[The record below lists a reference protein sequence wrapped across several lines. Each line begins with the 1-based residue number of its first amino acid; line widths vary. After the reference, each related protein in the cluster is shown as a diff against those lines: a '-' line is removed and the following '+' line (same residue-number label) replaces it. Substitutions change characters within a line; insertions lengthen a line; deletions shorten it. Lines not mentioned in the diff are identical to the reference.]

1 MTIYAEDFSNWAIN
15 LKTKDIPTD
24 VQQVL
29 GFLVKDISGV
39 IIAARNEDYI
49 QSLVKTYSNT
59 GNTIALG
66 HKNIFDVFSSS
77 IICGTAA
84 HGEDFDDTFEGNPM
98 HVGATMVSVFLSAGQ
113 FFKLNGEQ
121 ILRGIAIG
129 AELICRMAL
138 VSPTAMHKQGF
149 HPTAICSVFGAAA
162 GLGVVLG
169 LNSKQLSSALGVAGS
184 MASGIIEY
192 LAEGTWTKRMHPGW
206 AASSGIHAALL
217 GRSDFLGPR
226 TVFEGTHG
234 FFKAFTI
241 KEIEKDFSHLT
252 KDLGTRWECKNLAF
266 KPYACG
272 TMAQPFVDCAMQL
285 RDKVNDLSKIKSIKA
300 KVGEGTVHR
309 LWEPR
314 KEKNNPS
321 TPYSAKFSVPYCVAV
336 TLSKGGAGLEEFNET
351 NIADESILKIANLI
365 EYEIDPNDEYP
376 KNYTGTLIL
385 ETTDGN
391 IIEAKQPCFRGG
403 KKQPLT
409 KKDFDTKFEKNL
421 KYAKLN
427 DQQVKN
433 VEEFTNSIFDNPDF
447 SKINLF

>member
-15 LKTKDIPTD
+15 LKTKDIPSD
-24 VQQVL
+24 VQEVL
-29 GFLVKDISGV
+29 SFLVKDISGV
-39 IIAARNEDYI
+39 IVAARNEDYI

-59 GNTIALG
+59 GNIIALG

-162 GLGVVLG
+162 GLGAVLG

-252 KDLGTRWECKNLAF
+252 KDLGARWECKNLAF

-285 RDKVNDLSKIKSIKA
+285 REKINDLSKIKSIKA

-351 NIADESILKIANLI
+351 NIADQNILKIANLI
-365 EYEIDPNDEYP
+365 EYEIDPKDEYP
-376 KNYTGTLIL
+376 KNYTGRLTL
-385 ETTDGN
+385 ETMDGT

-427 DQQVKN
+427 DQQAKSI
-433 VEEFTNSIFDNPDF
+433 EEFTNSIFDNPDF

>member
-314 KEKNNPS
+314 KEKNKPS

-421 KYAKLN
+421 KYAKLS
-427 DQQVKN
+427 DQQVTN

>member
-1 MTIYAEDFSNWAIN
+1 
-15 LKTKDIPTD
+15 
-24 VQQVL
+24 
-29 GFLVKDISGV
+29 
-39 IIAARNEDYI
+39 
-49 QSLVKTYSNT
+49 
-59 GNTIALG
+59 
-66 HKNIFDVFSSS
+66 
-77 IICGTAA
+77 
-84 HGEDFDDTFEGNPM
+84 
-98 HVGATMVSVFLSAGQ
+98 
-113 FFKLNGEQ
+113 
-121 ILRGIAIG
+121 
-129 AELICRMAL
+129 
-138 VSPTAMHKQGF
+138 
-149 HPTAICSVFGAAA
+149 
-162 GLGVVLG
+162 
-169 LNSKQLSSALGVAGS
+169 
-184 MASGIIEY
+184 
-192 LAEGTWTKRMHPGW
+192 MHPGW

-241 KEIEKDFSHLT
+241 KEIQKDFSHLT
-252 KDLGTRWECKNLAF
+252 KDLGARWECKNLAF

-285 RDKVNDLSKIKSIKA
+285 REKINDLSKIKSIKA

-314 KEKNNPS
+314 KEKNNQS

-351 NIADESILKIANLI
+351 NIADQNILKIANLI

-376 KNYTGTLIL
+376 KNYTGRLTL
-385 ETTDGN
+385 ETMDGT

-427 DQQVKN
+427 DQQAKSI
-433 VEEFTNSIFDNPDF
+433 EEFTNSIFDNPDF
-447 SKINLF
+447 SKINSF

>member
-24 VQQVL
+24 VQEVL

-192 LAEGTWTKRMHPGW
+192 LAEGTWTKRIHPGW

-351 NIADESILKIANLI
+351 NIADQSILKIANLI

-376 KNYTGTLIL
+376 KNYTGRLTL
-385 ETTDGN
+385 ETVDGQ

-433 VEEFTNSIFDNPDF
+433 VEEFTHSIFDNPDF

>member
-252 KDLGTRWECKNLAF
+252 EDLGTRWECKNLAF

-314 KEKNNPS
+314 KEKNKPS

-376 KNYTGTLIL
+376 KNYTGRLTL
-385 ETTDGN
+385 ETVDGQ

-427 DQQVKN
+427 DQQVKK

>member
-15 LKTKDIPTD
+15 LKTKDIPSD
-24 VQQVL
+24 VQEVL
-29 GFLVKDISGV
+29 SFLVKDISGV
-39 IIAARNEDYI
+39 IVAARNEDYI

-162 GLGVVLG
+162 GLGAVLG

-252 KDLGTRWECKNLAF
+252 KDLGARWESKNLAF

-285 RDKVNDLSKIKSIKA
+285 REKINDLSKIKSIKA

-351 NIADESILKIANLI
+351 NIADQNILKIANLI

-376 KNYTGTLIL
+376 KNYTGRLTL
-385 ETTDGN
+385 ETIDGT

-427 DQQVKN
+427 DQQAKSI
-433 VEEFTNSIFDNPDF
+433 EEFTNSIFDNPDF

>member
-314 KEKNNPS
+314 KEKNKPS

-376 KNYTGTLIL
+376 KNYTGRLTL
-385 ETTDGN
+385 ETVDGQ

-427 DQQVKN
+427 DQQVKK

>member
-15 LKTKDIPTD
+15 LKTKDIPSD
-24 VQQVL
+24 VQEVL
-29 GFLVKDISGV
+29 SFLVKDISGV
-39 IIAARNEDYI
+39 IVAARNEDYI

-162 GLGVVLG
+162 GLGAVLG

-241 KEIEKDFSHLT
+241 KEIQKDFSHLT
-252 KDLGTRWECKNLAF
+252 KDLGARWECKNLAF

-285 RDKVNDLSKIKSIKA
+285 REKINDLSKIKSIKA

-351 NIADESILKIANLI
+351 NIADQNILKIANLI
-365 EYEIDPNDEYP
+365 EYEIDPKDEYP
-376 KNYTGTLIL
+376 KNYTGRLTL
-385 ETTDGN
+385 ETIDGT

-427 DQQVKN
+427 DQQAKSI
-433 VEEFTNSIFDNPDF
+433 EEFTNSIFDNPDF

>member
-15 LKTKDIPTD
+15 LKTKDIPSD
-24 VQQVL
+24 VQEVL
-29 GFLVKDISGV
+29 SFLVKDISGV
-39 IIAARNEDYI
+39 IVAARNEDYI

-84 HGEDFDDTFEGNPM
+84 HGEDFADTFEGNPM

-192 LAEGTWTKRMHPGW
+192 LAEGTWTKRIHPGW

-351 NIADESILKIANLI
+351 NIADQSILKIANLI

>member
-1 MTIYAEDFSNWAIN
+1 MTIYAEEFSGWATK
-15 LKTKDIPTD
+15 LKTQDIPSD
-24 VQQVL
+24 IQEVL
-29 GFLVKDISGV
+29 SFLVKDISGV
-39 IIAARNEDYI
+39 IVAARNEDYI
-49 QSLVKTYSNT
+49 QSLIKTYSNT
-59 GNTIALG
+59 GNIIALG
-66 HKNIFDVFSSS
+66 HKNVFDVFSSS

-84 HGEDFDDTFEGNPM
+84 HGEDFDDTFEGNPI
-98 HVGATMVSVFLSAGQ
+98 HVGATMVSTFLSAGQ

-121 ILRGIAIG
+121 ILKGIAIG

-149 HPTAICSVFGAAA
+149 HPTSICSVFGATA
-162 GLGVVLG
+162 GLGAVLG
-169 LNSKQLSSALGVAGS
+169 LNQKQLSSALGVAGS
-184 MASGIIEY
+184 MSSGIIEY
-192 LAEGTWTKRMHPGW
+192 LAEGTWTKRIHPGW

-241 KEIEKDFSHLT
+241 KEIENDFSHLVEG
-252 KDLGTRWECKNLAF
+252 LGTRWECKNLAF

-272 TMAQPFVDCAMQL
+272 TMAQPFVDCAIQI
-285 RDKVNDLSKIKSIKA
+285 KKQISDLTQIKSIKA

-314 KEKNNPS
+314 EEKNNPS

-336 TLSKGGAGLEEFNET
+336 ALVKGGAGLEEFNVT
-351 NIADESILKIANLI
+351 NIKDPEILKIANLMT
-365 EYEIDPNDEYP
+365 YEIDPNDEYP
-376 KNYTGTLIL
+376 KNYTGTLIV
-385 ETTDGN
+385 ETIDGK

-409 KKDFDTKFEKNL
+409 KEDFNSKFNKNL

-427 DQQVKN
+427 DDQSKQL
-433 VEEFTNSIFDNPDF
+433 EEFTNSIFVNTNF

>member
-1 MTIYAEDFSNWAIN
+1 VTIYAEEFSGWATK
-15 LKTKDIPTD
+15 LKTQDIPSD
-24 VQQVL
+24 IQEVL
-29 GFLVKDISGV
+29 SFLVKDISGV
-39 IIAARNEDYI
+39 IVAARNEDYI
-49 QSLVKTYSNT
+49 QSLIKTYSNT
-59 GNTIALG
+59 GNIIALG
-66 HKNIFDVFSSS
+66 HKNVFDVFSSS

-84 HGEDFDDTFEGNPM
+84 HGEDFDDTFEGNPI
-98 HVGATMVSVFLSAGQ
+98 HVGATMVSTFLSAGQ

-121 ILRGIAIG
+121 ILKGIAIG

-149 HPTAICSVFGAAA
+149 HPTSICSVFGATA
-162 GLGVVLG
+162 GLGAVLG
-169 LNSKQLSSALGVAGS
+169 LNQKQLSSALGVAGS
-184 MASGIIEY
+184 MSSGIIEY
-192 LAEGTWTKRMHPGW
+192 LAEGTWTKRIHPGW

-241 KEIEKDFSHLT
+241 KEIENDFSHLVEG
-252 KDLGTRWECKNLAF
+252 LGTRWECKNLAF

-272 TMAQPFVDCAMQL
+272 TMAQPFVDCAIQI
-285 RDKVNDLSKIKSIKA
+285 KKQISDLTEIKSIKA

-314 KEKNNPS
+314 EEKNNPS

-336 TLSKGGAGLEEFNET
+336 ALVKGGAGLEEFNVT
-351 NIADESILKIANLI
+351 NIKDPEILKIANLMT
-365 EYEIDPNDEYP
+365 YEIDPNDEYP
-376 KNYTGTLIL
+376 KNYTGTLIV
-385 ETTDGN
+385 ETIDGK

-409 KKDFDTKFEKNL
+409 KEDFDSKFNKNL

-427 DQQVKN
+427 DDQSKQL
-433 VEEFTNSIFDNPDF
+433 EEFTNSIFVNTDF